1 MDETLKEIA
10 CIAGYDIR
18 EELLMKEIY
27 LELPENRQ
35 KTNKDIAGYITEFV
49 QDNRNTKEPE
59 IRNAFHKLLLWIKD
73 HQSEAENILPIL
85 YANKHYLYD
94 DDDIANNIRQAETF
108 TNIMS
113 KYDIDSPNSWKQLS
127 CKALRVLWSIRLCQR
142 KLSRRKF
149 CCNMESIRKKH

>member
-1 MDETLKEIA
+1 MDEILKEIA

-59 IRNAFHKLLLWIKD
+59 IRNAFHKLLLWIRIIRVRRKIFY
-73 HQSEAENILPIL
+73 QFFMQINTICMMTTTLPIIL
-85 YANKHYLYD
+85 GKQKHLQ
-94 DDDIANNIRQAETF
+94 I
-108 TNIMS
+108 
-113 KYDIDSPNSWKQLS
+113 
-127 CKALRVLWSIRLCQR
+127 
-142 KLSRRKF
+142 
-149 CCNMESIRKKH
+149 